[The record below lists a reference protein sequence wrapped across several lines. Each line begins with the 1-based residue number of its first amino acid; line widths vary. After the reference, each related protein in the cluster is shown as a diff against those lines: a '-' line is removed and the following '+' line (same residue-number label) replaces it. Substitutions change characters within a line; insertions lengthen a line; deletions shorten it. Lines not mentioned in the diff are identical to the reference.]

1 MLEKLRQEEEEARR
15 IDDERMAQEQAARFV
30 EEVPESPTPRKSKK
44 KNNIDV
50 NEHDSIQDSMN
61 DGIHDDISFLTMTD
75 TRSII
80 QLDEGYFPK
89 SPNNYEE
96 QSSEDSD
103 QRDQRDQHDQHEKHN
118 THGAHVAYDE
128 LDAQPDRKRV
138 LKSKKREAFHE
149 QQKQATN
156 QSADSSEAVVD
167 DEIKEVE
174 YMDEEKKM
182 KLRLGGDES
191 LDKMGSEWI
200 NLAQWVR
207 KKAKKKGNLFNFS
220 GDLADACDRGDYIRA
235 YAIMTMGASP
245 NILHDDK
252 PLFFHLFEKL
262 VKMDETLN
270 TVKVGDKL
278 TADQQKVTLFI
289 TISLLHL
296 VDLFITYTIG
306 SQCH

>member
-1 MLEKLRQEEEEARR
+1 MLEKLRQQEEEARR
-15 IDDERMAQEQAARFV
+15 IGDERAAQEEAARFV
-30 EEVPESPTPRKSKK
+30 EEVPESPTPRTSKK
-44 KNNIDV
+44 KNNINV
-50 NEHDSIQDSMN
+50 NEHNSIQDSMS
-61 DGIHDDISFLTMTD
+61 DGIRDDISFLTMTE

-89 SPNNYEE
+89 SPNNFEE
-96 QSSEDSD
+96 QRSEDSD
-103 QRDQRDQHDQHEKHN
+103 QRDHHGKHN
-118 THGAHVAYDE
+118 THGAYDE
-128 LDAQPDRKRV
+128 LDAQPDKKRD

-149 QQKQATN
+149 QQEQAQATK

-167 DEIKEVE
+167 DENKEVE

-182 KLRLGGDES
+182 KLRLGGDKS

-289 TISLLHL
+289 TIFLL
-296 VDLFITYTIG
+296 DLFITYTIG